1 MEFGLSDEQKLLDQT
16 VKKFVE
22 KEVPL
27 ERVRELAADRQTFD
41 ATIWKG
47 LNELGLFGIMVPEQ
61 YGGAGLNLLDAV
73 VVQEHLGRQVVP
85 AAYLST
91 AILAPVALLN
101 GASEAQKDTW
111 LPKIAAGEVRVAVG
125 VSDLV
130 EQRESSGI
138 RLKDNKLSGKSLFVI
153 DGQDADL
160 LLLAVGPNNLALVD
174 KNASGVRINE
184 LTTVDKTRGVVEVVL
199 EDVEAEL
206 LGSEGQAGPAISR
219 LIDCARVAL
228 AADSLGACQVM
239 LDKAVAYSLERK
251 QFKRVIGSFQAVKH
265 MCAEMAAQIEPCR
278 ALVWYAAHAYD
289 EIPEEAPLMACHAKA
304 HVADV
309 GQFVSVTA
317 TQVFGGMGFTDLVGL
332 HYWFKRIGLNRQLL
346 GGPEAVRQR
355 AAELQ
360 GWI

>member
-16 VKKFVE
+16 IKKFIE

-27 ERVRELAADRQTFD
+27 ERVRELAADRQSFD
-41 ATIWKG
+41 AAIWDG
-47 LNELGLFGIMVPEQ
+47 LNELGLFGIMIPEE
-61 YGGAGLNLLDAV
+61 YGGAGLRLLDAV

-85 AAYLST
+85 APFLST
-91 AILAPVALLN
+91 AILAPVALLK
-101 GASEAQKDTW
+101 GGSEEQKDTW
-111 LPKIAAGEVRVAVG
+111 LPKIAAGEIRVAVG
-125 VSDLV
+125 VSDVV
-130 EQRESSGI
+130 ERRESSGI
-138 RLKDNKLSGKSLFVI
+138 TLKNKKLSGKSVFVI
-153 DGQDADL
+153 DGQNADL
-160 LLLAVGPNNLALVD
+160 LLLAVNGNNLAIVD
-174 KNASGVRINE
+174 RKASGVSINE

-199 EDVEAEL
+199 DNVEAEL
-206 LGSEGQAGPAISR
+206 LGKDGQAEQAVSQV
-219 LIDCARVAL
+219 IDCARVAL
-228 AADSLGACQVM
+228 AADSLGACHVM

-289 EIPEEAPLMACHAKA
+289 ELPDEAPLMACHAKA

-346 GGPEAVRQR
+346 GGPETVRQR